1 MKENQGH
8 VIKNMA
14 ATGTSKKTKKKPGPR
29 ACMTGI
35 TDQYNV
41 RGGKEELYDS
51 PVTPLML

>member
-51 PVTPLML
+51 PHSKK